1 MMKPHFHKYTAMG
14 NDMLIIDPHDVA
26 FQLTEDTI
34 RKICDRNFGI
44 GSDGICYGPLTDVQ
58 PYAMRFYNPDG
69 SEAEK
74 SGNGLRIFARY
85 LCDAGYVEDT
95 TFSIEIMGQV
105 SQVSVLD
112 EQKASFKIE
121 MGQAT
126 FASDQIPMVGDVRVV
141 VAEPLT
147 VNGDTVHVTCVNVG
161 NPHCV
166 IFTDALSVTDVKRLG
181 AQLERHAAFPERT
194 NVQWVQ
200 VIDKHTICIE
210 IWERG
215 AGYTLAS
222 GTSSC
227 ATACA
232 SIINGYCESPITV
245 QMAGGQA
252 VVDVQDDWQ
261 IELTGTVQSV
271 ASGVFSPSFLA
282 TFD

>member
-1 MMKPHFHKYTAMG
+1 MG
-14 NDMLIIDPHDVA
+14 
-26 FQLTEDTI
+26 
-34 RKICDRNFGI
+34 
-44 GSDGICYGPLTDVQ
+44 
-58 PYAMRFYNPDG
+58 
-69 SEAEK
+69 
-74 SGNGLRIFARY
+74 
-85 LCDAGYVEDT
+85 
-95 TFSIEIMGQV
+95 
-105 SQVSVLD
+105 VLD

-200 VIDKHTICIE
+200 VIDKHTIRIE

-245 QMAGGQA
+245 QMAGGLA

-271 ASGVFSPSFLA
+271 ASGVFSPSFL
-282 TFD
+282 TMFD